1 MMNQIIEVFKE
12 VNILEGIIET
22 LLMVAFSTAL
32 AYLIGIPI
40 GFLVVITEKGGIS
53 ENKIINKIC
62 NIIINLGRSIP
73 FIILLVALIPF
84 TRAVIGTSIG
94 VKGMIIPLTIGAIP
108 FVARLIENSLKEVDK
123 KVVEAAICMGCT
135 NFDIIFKVYLV
146 EAIPSIVRGIAIT
159 TIMLVGYSAMSGAV
173 GGGGLGNIAIE
184 NGYYKF
190 DTTTMLIVLVVII
203 ILVQIIQVIFDA
215 LAKKIDKK

>member
-1 MMNQIIEVFKE
+1 MMNQIIEVFKD

-22 LLMVAFSTAL
+22 LLMVAFSTTL

-40 GFLVVITEKGGIS
+40 GFLVVITEKDGIS

-203 ILVQIIQVIFDA
+203 ILVQIIQVIFDV